1 MARLLKLVA
10 WCALLLAAGPA
21 MAQTTVPVTPV
32 YHFGGFTGTGNAPL
46 APLVQAPDGS
56 FYGTTYSGG
65 GGGTIFRFVPAAD
78 PTMPGTATTVHQF
91 TATGPTGHTPQAG
104 LVRAA
109 DGSYYGTTSGGG
121 AGSGGTI
128 YRMVVGPNG
137 MGGLT
142 HTVSL
147 VHAFSGTDGSDSHS
161 ALLQD
166 SDGSFYGTTA
176 QGGFYGFGTV
186 FRLVVAV
193 DPTTGA
199 VTATLTTL
207 HAFDGSAGRHPQ
219 AALIKRGS
227 GTFYGT
233 TREGG
238 AGGAGTVFAL
248 ETAPDGLGGV
258 LGFVSALHHF
268 DASLGAYPHGALVEG
283 PDGAFYGTATRGG
296 LSNLGSVFR
305 LFVGADP
312 LTGFFTTTF
321 NVLHHFD
328 ATTGALPDTTLVRG
342 QNDALYGT
350 TSGDGSGGLSTVF
363 RILLSAHPVTG
374 EVSAFLTVLHDFDAA
389 GAPTVGTTLHAPV
402 VQAADG
408 SFYGTAGSGGAHN
421 EGTIFRIVDKLI
433 PTLSWSGPSP
443 ITYGTPLGASQLNA
457 TAAYGG
463 VAVEG
468 TFDYSPPAETVLPVG
483 THTLTVL
490 FTPIDTATYASVAAS
505 VSIEVGQATPFL
517 SWNTPAPILTGTA
530 LSAIQLGAIA
540 FAGTQVDGTYDYTP
554 PMGTA
559 LPLGRHELHVV
570 FTPTDPLNYA
580 TAAKSV
586 WIVVYSAAASTGPLK
601 VLHSF
606 DQLATPFTSA
616 GTGPYSALFQAAD
629 GSFYGTTPYGGGP
642 GITGGP
648 EGQGTVFRMD
658 LAGTV
663 TPLYSFASPG
673 PAFPYAGLVQGAD
686 GKFYGATYGG
696 GADAHGALYRVDAS
710 TTPATV
716 TTLHEFNAANFD
728 GGGPY
733 LATPTFG
740 ADGTLYGS
748 TLFGGTGGMGTF
760 YQLDPG
766 GVAPTY
772 RVMHHL
778 TAAEGI
784 NPWPSLLPTTDGWFY
799 SPVVGGNAEGNGA
812 ILRVN
817 AAGDLET
824 MHAFRFNNGYA
835 TGRIAT
841 GQLIKGQDG
850 YLYGTT
856 FMGGGTGN
864 GIWTCQ
870 GFGCGTVFRLDVGTT
885 PPTLTPLHT
894 FTGLDVGT
902 DGAFPISGLLQASD
916 GFLYGTT
923 SEGGTL
929 GIGTVFRLDPT
940 APTTTDP
947 LTGWVT
953 GAIDVLHTFDGA
965 NGATPWAALTQ
976 GTDSAIY
983 GATTAGGDHTGGTIF
998 RFKVPTL
1005 TWPAPAPIDDGTA
1018 LGPELNATASFAGST
1033 VPGTFVYTPPAGTVL
1048 PPGTHRLSATFTPA
1062 DTSTYFPAKK
1072 SVTITVQA
1080 VGAPTVTIDQ
1090 AAGQADPTNASP
1102 IQFAVAFSAPVSGFD
1117 ASDVSLAGSTVGGT
1131 LVASV
1136 SGSGSSYTVSVTGMS
1151 GTGILVASIP
1161 AGAASNAAGD
1171 ASVASTSTDNT
1182 VTFDGI
1188 VPTVTIDQAPG
1199 QADPTNSSP
1208 VLFTVTF
1215 SEPVL
1220 GFDASDVSFVGS
1232 TIGGTLTANVTG
1244 SGASYVVSVTGMS
1257 GSGTIVASIAGGA
1270 AEDVA
1275 GNASEASTSTDNA
1288 VTFDG
1293 IGPTV
1298 TINQAASQADPTN
1311 GSPILFTVTFSEPV
1325 TGFDAAD
1332 VSLAGST
1339 VGGTLSA
1346 SVSGTGATYTVLV
1359 TGMSGTGTVTTSIP
1373 AGAASDGSGDPS
1385 AASTSTD
1392 DTVTFDDGAP
1402 TVTIDQAPSQADPAR
1417 SSPVLFAVTFSEPV
1431 LGFDASDVS
1440 FAGSTVG
1447 GTLAAGVTGSGTSYT
1462 VAASGMSGVGAVVV
1476 SIPAGAAA
1484 DAAGNASA
1492 PSTSSD
1498 DAVGFDDIPPTV
1510 TVDQASGQ
1518 PDPTNASPVL
1528 FSVHFSEPVG
1538 GLDGSDVS
1546 FAGSTVGGSLVAA
1559 VTGSGADYTITVS
1572 GMSGTGTV
1580 RVSLAAAVAA
1590 DAGGNP
1596 SAPSTSTDNVILY
1609 DAVAPTAFI
1618 TQAPG
1623 QSDPTNDSAIEFVVI
1638 FSEPVTG
1645 FGPNGV
1651 SFTSSTVG
1659 GALTASVTGSGAVY
1673 TVTVTGMTG
1682 SGTVRVYVLSRR
1694 AYDLA
1699 GNPNSGSI
1707 SNDDSVTFDGI
1718 APTVRVRPGLGQVN
1732 PTNAS
1737 SIAFEIDFSEPVTGF
1752 TGAVSFAGSTVGGT
1766 LVATVTN
1773 AGGGGTSPSRYTLR
1787 VTGMTGTGTVRV
1799 SVAAGAAQDA
1809 VGNPSLAS
1817 TNPDNTVTFDG
1828 IPPTVMINQA
1838 AGQADPTAG
1847 SPIRFTVAFSEP
1859 VSGFTGSDV
1868 SLAGST
1874 VGGTLSRSVTG
1885 SGANYTVSVT
1895 GMSGSGTVRAAI
1907 AAGAAVDSAGNTSL
1921 GSTSTD
1927 NTVTFDGIAPTVTI
1941 NQAAGQADP
1950 DQRVSDR
1957 LHGRVQR
1964 ARERLHGQRRLPG
1977 RIDGGRSARGQRV
1990 GQRRQLHGVG
2000 DGHDRHR
2007 DREGIRR
2014 GRRRPGSRRQFQRG
2028 VHQHGQH
2035 GLLRQRGA
2043 DGDDQ
2048 PGSRPGRPRQRAR
2061 PSTLPWSSA
2070 SR

>member
-21 MAQTTVPVTPV
+21 MAQSTVPVTAV

-91 TATGPTGHTPQAG
+91 TPTGPTGHTPQAG
-104 LVRAA
+104 LIRAA

-121 AGSGGTI
+121 AGGGGTI

-166 SDGSFYGTTA
+166 TDGSFYGTTA
-176 QGGFYGFGTV
+176 QGGLYGFGTV

-193 DPTTGA
+193 SPTTGA
-199 VTATLTTL
+199 VTSTTLTTL
-207 HAFDGSAGRHPQ
+207 HLFDGSGGRYPQ
-219 AALIKRGS
+219 AALIKRAD

-248 ETAPDGLGGV
+248 ETAPDGMGGV
-258 LGFVSALHHF
+258 LGFVSTLHEF

-312 LTGFFTTTF
+312 TTGFFTTTF

-374 EVSAFLTVLHDFDAA
+374 EVSAFLTVLHDFDDV

-408 SFYGTAGSGGAHN
+408 SFYGTAGSGGANN
-421 EGTIFRIVDKLI
+421 EGTIFRFVDKLI

-468 TFDYSPPAETVLPVG
+468 TFDYSPLAETVLPVG

-490 FTPIDTATYASVAAS
+490 FTPADTATYASVAAS
-505 VSIEVGQATPFL
+505 VSIQVGQATPFL
-517 SWNTPAPILTGTA
+517 SWNTPAPILTGTP

-554 PMGTA
+554 PIGTV

-570 FTPTDPLNYA
+570 FTPTDPVNYA

-586 WIVVYSAAASTGPLK
+586 WIVVYSAAPSTGPLK

-642 GITGGP
+642 GILGGP

-658 LAGTV
+658 SAGTV
-663 TPLYSFASPG
+663 TPLYSFAAPG

-696 GADAHGALYRVDAS
+696 GADAHGTLYRVDAS

-716 TTLHEFNAANFD
+716 TTLHEFNAATFD

-748 TLFGGTGGMGTF
+748 TLFGGTSGQGTF

-784 NPWPSLLPTTDGWFY
+784 NPWPSLLATADGWFY

-856 FMGGGTGN
+856 FMGGGTGS

-894 FTGLDVGT
+894 FTGLDAGT
-902 DGAFPISGLLQASD
+902 DGAFPISGLFQASD

-947 LTGWVT
+947 VTGWVT
-953 GAIDVLHTFDGA
+953 GAIDILHTFDGA
-965 NGATPWAALTQ
+965 NGATPWAALIQ

-1048 PPGTHRLSATFTPA
+1048 PPGTHRLSVTFTPA

-1072 SVTITVQA
+1072 SVMITVQT

-1090 AAGQADPTNASP
+1090 AAGQADPTSASP
-1102 IQFAVAFSAPVSGFD
+1102 IQFAVAFSAPVTGFD

-1136 SGSGSSYTVSVTGMS
+1136 SGSGASYVVSVTGMS
-1151 GTGILVASIP
+1151 GTGTVVASIP

-1171 ASVASTSTDNT
+1171 ASLASTSTDNT
-1182 VTFDGI
+1182 VSFDGI
-1188 VPTVTIDQAPG
+1188 PPTVTIDQAAS

-1208 VLFTVTF
+1208 VAFR
-1215 SEPVL
+1215 
-1220 GFDASDVSFVGS
+1220 G
-1232 TIGGTLTANVTG
+1232 
-1244 SGASYVVSVTGMS
+1244 
-1257 GSGTIVASIAGGA
+1257 
-1270 AEDVA
+1270 
-1275 GNASEASTSTDNA
+1275 
-1288 VTFDG
+1288 
-1293 IGPTV
+1293 
-1298 TINQAASQADPTN
+1298 Q
-1311 GSPILFTVTFSEPV
+1311 FSEPV
-1325 TGFDAAD
+1325 T
-1332 VSLAGST
+1332 
-1339 VGGTLSA
+1339 
-1346 SVSGTGATYTVLV
+1346 
-1359 TGMSGTGTVTTSIP
+1359 
-1373 AGAASDGSGDPS
+1373 
-1385 AASTSTD
+1385 
-1392 DTVTFDDGAP
+1392 
-1402 TVTIDQAPSQADPAR
+1402 
-1417 SSPVLFAVTFSEPV
+1417 
-1431 LGFDASDVS
+1431 GFDASDVS

-1447 GTLAAGVTGSGTSYT
+1447 GTLV
-1462 VAASGMSGVGAVVV
+1462 
-1476 SIPAGAAA
+1476 
-1484 DAAGNASA
+1484 
-1492 PSTSSD
+1492 
-1498 DAVGFDDIPPTV
+1498 
-1510 TVDQASGQ
+1510 
-1518 PDPTNASPVL
+1518 
-1528 FSVHFSEPVG
+1528 
-1538 GLDGSDVS
+1538 
-1546 FAGSTVGGSLVAA
+1546 
-1559 VTGSGADYTITVS
+1559 
-1572 GMSGTGTV
+1572 
-1580 RVSLAAAVAA
+1580 
-1590 DAGGNP
+1590 
-1596 SAPSTSTDNVILY
+1596 
-1609 DAVAPTAFI
+1609 
-1618 TQAPG
+1618 
-1623 QSDPTNDSAIEFVVI
+1623 
-1638 FSEPVTG
+1638 
-1645 FGPNGV
+1645 
-1651 SFTSSTVG
+1651 
-1659 GALTASVTGSGAVY
+1659 ASVTGSGASYAV
-1673 TVTVTGMTG
+1673 
-1682 SGTVRVYVLSRR
+1682 VR
-1694 AYDLA
+1694 D
-1699 GNPNSGSI
+1699 
-1707 SNDDSVTFDGI
+1707 
-1718 APTVRVRPGLGQVN
+1718 
-1732 PTNAS
+1732 
-1737 SIAFEIDFSEPVTGF
+1737 
-1752 TGAVSFAGSTVGGT
+1752 
-1766 LVATVTN
+1766 
-1773 AGGGGTSPSRYTLR
+1773 RY
-1787 VTGMTGTGTVRV
+1787 
-1799 SVAAGAAQDA
+1799 
-1809 VGNPSLAS
+1809 
-1817 TNPDNTVTFDG
+1817 
-1828 IPPTVMINQA
+1828 
-1838 AGQADPTAG
+1838 
-1847 SPIRFTVAFSEP
+1847 
-1859 VSGFTGSDV
+1859 
-1868 SLAGST
+1868 
-1874 VGGTLSRSVTG
+1874 
-1885 SGANYTVSVT
+1885 
-1895 GMSGSGTVRAAI
+1895 
-1907 AAGAAVDSAGNTSL
+1907 
-1921 GSTSTD
+1921 
-1927 NTVTFDGIAPTVTI
+1927 
-1941 NQAAGQADP
+1941 
-1950 DQRVSDR
+1950 
-1957 LHGRVQR
+1957 
-1964 ARERLHGQRRLPG
+1964 
-1977 RIDGGRSARGQRV
+1977 
-1990 GQRRQLHGVG
+1990 
-2000 DGHDRHR
+2000 DRHR
-2007 DREGIRR
+2007 HRERDPRGGCRI
-2014 GRRRPGSRRQFQRG
+2014 GRRRK
-2028 VHQHGQH
+2028 HQ
-2035 GLLRQRGA
+2035 
-2043 DGDDQ
+2043 
-2048 PGSRPGRPRQRAR
+2048 
-2061 PSTLPWSSA
+2061 
-2070 SR
+2070 